1 MKNTRIIVRMDIK
14 GPNLVKGIHME
25 GLRVLGKSEDFAEY
39 YYKNGADELFYQDV
53 VASLYERNS
62 LFELV
67 KKTANAISIL
77 LTVGGGIRNL
87 DDISKLLESG
97 ADKVSLNT
105 SVIKDPN
112 LIDKAAKKFGSS
124 TIIIAIET
132 AKTDNQRYLAYTDNG
147 REFTGVD
154 TFKWSKEA
162 ESRGAGEILLT
173 SIDKDGTGDGFD
185 ENLVS
190 NISKNLS
197 IPLIAHGGA
206 GNVNHVA
213 DIIKKG
219 NADAVAL
226 ASIMHYS
233 SFNLIKKKSHKLKEG
248 NVEFLSKHKKF
259 KSFEKLTMK
268 SLKNKLIKKK
278 ISVRI

>member
-1 MKNTRIIVRMDIK
+1 MKNNRVIVRMDIK

-25 GLRVLGKSEDFAEY
+25 GLRVLGKSDDFAEY
-39 YYKNGADELFYQDV
+39 YYDNGADELFYQDV

-67 KKTANAISIL
+67 KKTANAISIP
-77 LTVGGGIRNL
+77 LTVGGGIRCL
-87 DDISKLLESG
+87 DDISRLLECG

-124 TIIIAIET
+124 TITIAIET
-132 AKTDNQRYLAYTDNG
+132 SKNNENKYLAYTDNG

-154 TFKWSKEA
+154 TFNWSKEV

-173 SIDKDGTGDGFD
+173 SIDNDGTGNGFD
-185 ENLVS
+185 EYLVS
-190 NISKNLS
+190 TVSEKVK

-206 GNVNHVA
+206 GNTNHIVSV
-213 DIIKKG
+213 IKKA

-233 SFNLIKKKSHKLKEG
+233 SFNLIKKKALSLQEG
-248 NVEFLSKHKKF
+248 NIEFLKKKTNFKKF
-259 KSFEKLTMK
+259 EKITMK
-268 SLKNKLIKKK
+268 SIKKK
-278 ISVRI
+278 LFKKKFR

>member
-1 MKNTRIIVRMDIK
+1 MKNNRVIVRMDIK

-25 GLRVLGKSEDFAEY
+25 GLRVLGKSDDFAEY
-39 YYKNGADELFYQDV
+39 YYDNGADELFYQDV

-67 KKTANAISIL
+67 KKTANAISIP
-77 LTVGGGIRNL
+77 LTVGGGIRCL
-87 DDISKLLESG
+87 DDISRLLECG

-124 TIIIAIET
+124 TITIAIET
-132 AKTDNQRYLAYTDNG
+132 SKNNENKYLAYTDNG

-154 TFKWSKEA
+154 TFNWSKEV

-173 SIDKDGTGDGFD
+173 SIDNDGTGNGFD
-185 ENLVS
+185 EYLVS
-190 NISKNLS
+190 TVSEKVK

-206 GNVNHVA
+206 GNTNHIVSV
-213 DIIKKG
+213 IKKA

-233 SFNLIKKKSHKLKEG
+233 SFNLIKKKALSLQEG
-248 NVEFLSKHKKF
+248 NIEFLKK
-259 KSFEKLTMK
+259 KKQI
-268 SLKNKLIKKK
+268 LKNLKK
-278 ISVRI
+278 SQ

>member
-25 GLRVLGKSEDFAEY
+25 GLRVLGKSDNFAEY
-39 YYKNGADELFYQDV
+39 YYDNGADELFYQDV

-62 LFELV
+62 LYELV
-67 KKTANAISIL
+67 KKTANAISIP
-77 LTVGGGIRNL
+77 LTVGGGIRSL
-87 DDISKLLESG
+87 DDISRLLECG

-105 SVIKDPN
+105 SAIKDPN

-124 TIIIAIET
+124 TITIAIET
-132 AKTDNQRYLAYTDNG
+132 SKNRENKYLAYTDNG
-147 REFTGVD
+147 REFTGIDAFV
-154 TFKWSKEA
+154 WSKEV

-173 SIDKDGTGDGFD
+173 SIDYDGTGEGFD
-185 ENLVS
+185 EYLIS
-190 NISKNLS
+190 TISKNIK

-206 GNVNHVA
+206 GNVNHVI
-213 DIIKKG
+213 DVIKKA

-233 SFNLIKKKSHKLKEG
+233 SFNSIKKKSLRPQEG
-248 NVEFLSKHKKF
+248 NIEFLKRNNDFKKF
-259 KSFEKLTMK
+259 EKISMKYLKKKLFEKK
-268 SLKNKLIKKK
+268 V
-278 ISVRI
+278 SVRI

>member
-25 GLRVLGKSEDFAEY
+25 GLRVLGRTEDFAQF

-62 LFELV
+62 LFDLV
-67 KKTANAISIL
+67 KKTANAISIP
-77 LTVGGGIRNL
+77 LTVGGGIRSL
-87 DDISKLLESG
+87 DDISRLLESG

-105 SVIKDPN
+105 SVIKDPS

-124 TIIIAIET
+124 TIVIAIET
-132 AKTDNQRYLAYTDNG
+132 AKSDQDRYLAYTDNG
-147 REFTGVD
+147 REFTGIE
-154 TFKWSKEA
+154 TFKWSKEV

-173 SIDKDGTGDGFD
+173 SIDRDGTGEGFD
-185 ENLVS
+185 EKLIY
-190 NISKNLS
+190 NISKNLK

-206 GNVNHVA
+206 GNIKHVA
-213 DIIKKG
+213 DVIKKG

-226 ASIMHYS
+226 ASIMHYN
-233 SFNLIKKKSHKLKEG
+233 SFNLIKKNQLY
-248 NVEFLSKHKKF
+248 
-259 KSFEKLTMK
+259 
-268 SLKNKLIKKK
+268 
-278 ISVRI
+278 